1 MRKFTLF
8 GAAIV
13 VSYALAGPAMAQ
25 HALAHPAHYAQT
37 NACQN
42 IEPGNPYNKAE
53 DYIGWSAW
61 RARGGWD
68 DSAEVRCMQ
77 GSRLR
82 HYGAG
87 F

>member
-1 MRKFTLF
+1 
-8 GAAIV
+8 
-13 VSYALAGPAMAQ
+13 MAQ
-25 HALAHPAHYAQT
+25 HALAHPAHYAQAS
-37 NACQN
+37 ACQN
-42 IEPGNPYNKAE
+42 MEPGNPYNKAE

-77 GSRLR
+77 DSRL
-82 HYGAG
+82 HYHGAG